1 VLISVEQANT
11 LPPEQNTADDG
22 GQKNHA
28 KCRPDPD
35 LPADDNK
42 GGNLGQWH
50 DEQQERDQ
58 GEAHEVCP
66 KQKTA

>member
-1 VLISVEQANT
+1 MPSVAQT
-11 LPPEQNTADDG
+11 PICPPMTTKA
-22 GQKNHA
+22 A
-28 KCRPDPD
+28 
-35 LPADDNK
+35 
-42 GGNLGQWH
+42 NLGQWH